1 MSQGFWT
8 LVRLVRS
15 RFPHRNE
22 KKLSFFIV
30 LEPPLESFSR
40 SNNAWHFISRWKV
53 HGFWASF
60 WVSRFHRDSL
70 CPHQIQGESLH
81 MASSLR
87 LQLPQETRS
96 IQIAEEFGSWI
107 FSRVWQSKKWENFSS
122 YLCIFCYG
130 GSYSHLVRPRLAL
143 MKHTWPF
150 PKLPNGVGQPVNELR
165 ILPSELDFAATLSC
179 SCFSGRKG
187 SQTN

>member
-1 MSQGFWT
+1 MCKTTNFQTWKIMTSRIWRCGVVPTSELFVVNTINDCRDPYLTKPVSVSWNVTRVQNT

-15 RFPHRNE
+15 RFPNRNE

-40 SNNAWHFISRWKV
+40 SNNAWHFITRWKV

-87 LQLPQETRS
+87 LQLPQENTR
-96 IQIAEEFGSWI
+96 
-107 FSRVWQSKKWENFSS
+107 RVW
-122 YLCIFCYG
+122 
-130 GSYSHLVRPRLAL
+130 
-143 MKHTWPF
+143 
-150 PKLPNGVGQPVNELR
+150 ELN
-165 ILPSELDFAATLSC
+165 L
-179 SCFSGRKG
+179 FSGVTEQKVG
-187 SQTN
+187 KLQ